1 MPNKK
6 KRSKLKRT
14 LRIKTGR
21 LYRWGWFKFFK
32 CVLGVFIFSLGINLF
47 IVPNNLYTGGVL
59 GIAQLLR
66 TAITG
71 VFKINTSIDISSI
84 IYYLINVPLLIFS
97 YKKLSKSFFHRT
109 LVTVTL
115 NSAFLAIIPIP
126 NEPLMK
132 DVLSNTL
139 IGGILCGVGVGMVL
153 STGSSTGGTDIVG
166 MMLSKGNSK
175 ITVGSI
181 SLVFN
186 TIIYGICGII
196 YGVETMLYSIVYSV
210 FETIMTD
217 RNHMQNIK
225 SEIFI
230 FTKNDPKDILKF
242 INYDLNRG
250 ATYWKAT
257 GAYTNSETYII
268 YTVLSKYERMRL
280 ERHMKEFDRD
290 AFMAEDD
297 GIMVKGDFKK
307 YLV

>member
-1 MPNKK
+1 MHNKK
-6 KRSKLKRT
+6 KRRRHRIKRT

-71 VFKINTSIDISSI
+71 IFKINTNIDISSI

-115 NSAFLAIIPIP
+115 NSVFLAIIPIP
-126 NEPLMK
+126 TEPLMK
-132 DVLSNTL
+132 DILSNTL
-139 IGGILCGVGVGMVL
+139 IGGILSGAGVGMVL

-166 MMLSKGNSK
+166 MILSKGNSK
-175 ITVGSI
+175 ITVGGI

-186 TIIYGICGII
+186 TIVYGICGII
-196 YGVETMLYSIVYSV
+196 YGVETMLYSIVY
-210 FETIMTD
+210 
-217 RNHMQNIK
+217 
-225 SEIFI
+225 
-230 FTKNDPKDILKF
+230 
-242 INYDLNRG
+242 
-250 ATYWKAT
+250 
-257 GAYTNSETYII
+257 
-268 YTVLSKYERMRL
+268 
-280 ERHMKEFDRD
+280 
-290 AFMAEDD
+290 
-297 GIMVKGDFKK
+297 
-307 YLV
+307 